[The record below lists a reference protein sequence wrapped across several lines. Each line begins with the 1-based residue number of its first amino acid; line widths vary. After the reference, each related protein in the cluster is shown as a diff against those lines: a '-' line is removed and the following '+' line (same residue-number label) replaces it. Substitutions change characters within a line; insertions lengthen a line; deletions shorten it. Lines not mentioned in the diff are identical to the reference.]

1 MDSVRLAGSFP
12 SGRAPSEKIAA
23 YPFFRTVRRFNCS
36 CAVTILAV
44 FVNLERPDPEASQR
58 SMSSTDRIIP
68 SLLLT
73 IHWNENLVASQE
85 PWGERGVVT
94 CPDRFAQDSEAVFC
108 NPRL

>member
-1 MDSVRLAGSFP
+1 MIQLLVRGDNSC
-12 SGRAPSEKIAA
+12 RIAA
-23 YPFFRTVRRFNCS
+23 
-36 CAVTILAV
+36 ILAV